1 MVLFLSVSLPVI
13 FYFVWFV
20 FLVCVYYVYLYMGQ
34 VPELK
39 LMMMMMIV
47 LSELKLV
54 DFVGVIYG
62 LKWNTNNMAE
72 VGVTFEDKPVQ
83 GITTT
88 AELQFIPLTG

>member
-1 MVLFLSVSLPVI
+1 LFDHYIIYYYSYFGFDLVLV
-13 FYFVWFV
+13 
-20 FLVCVYYVYLYMGQ
+20 
-34 VPELK
+34 
-39 LMMMMMIV
+39 IV